1 MPVEQVEINVPPN
14 HTENSKKEG
23 AEDDDDLF
31 QDAVSHIQSQKQQ
44 QDSPTPPASMGR
56 KSPASVFLSCR

>member
-23 AEDDDDLF
+23 EEDDDDQF
-31 QDAVSHIQSQKQQ
+31 QDAVSHNQS
-44 QDSPTPPASMGR
+44 
-56 KSPASVFLSCR
+56 

>member
-31 QDAVSHIQSQKQQ
+31 QDAVSHIQS
-44 QDSPTPPASMGR
+44 
-56 KSPASVFLSCR
+56 